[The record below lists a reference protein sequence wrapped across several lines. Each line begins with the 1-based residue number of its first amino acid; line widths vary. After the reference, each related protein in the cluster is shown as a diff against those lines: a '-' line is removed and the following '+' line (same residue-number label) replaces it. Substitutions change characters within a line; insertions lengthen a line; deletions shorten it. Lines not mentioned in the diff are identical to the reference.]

1 MDGDDETSGPMID
14 EIYANGGG
22 DDGDKRSR
30 RAIMSGD
37 QVDIEAY
44 AALYSGRTKIM
55 RLLFI
60 ADKMNNAASQLEAL
74 RMAYDEI
81 KKGENTQLFREVVQK
96 IDGRLGPN
104 YGMDAAWCDAIDR
117 RAEQK
122 KEKLEN
128 ELNAYRTNL
137 IKESI
142 RMGYNDFGEFYYAHG
157 QLGDAFKSYVR
168 TRDYCTTSKHI
179 VHMCMSA
186 ILVSIEMGQFPHVTS
201 YVSKAEQS
209 PDALEAVTV
218 AKLRCAAGLANL
230 EAKKYKLAA
239 RKAQRCELDVGSFLG
254 VNCKRIACIIPES
267 HELPVVFELCVS
279 GAATDEAGHVPK
291 TGLGHARTNC
301 VTAVRCMVAS
311 RQKWL
316 RFVAESRWPCG
327 LVGAISFSALTSL
340 LVFAALQS
348 LKELGFQET
357 NWAMWP
363 KPFFLETGPELGSH
377 YNDVIAP
384 QDVATYGGLCALAT
398 FDRAELK
405 ASSPLYCCDG
415 SSFQSET
422 LMAFH
427 YASCLEYLGN
437 LKANLLLDIHL
448 HDHVETLYDQIRHKA
463 LIQYTLPF
471 VSVDLNMMANAFKT
485 TVAGLEKELE
495 ALITDNQIQARID
508 SHNKI
513 LYARHADQRNATFQ
527 RVLETGR
534 EFDRDVRSMLLR
546 SNLIKHEFNL
556 RALRKL

>member
-1 MDGDDETSGPMID
+1 MDADDDTCAPITD
-14 EIYANGGG
+14 EIRANGG
-22 DDGDKRSR
+22 DEQRTR
-30 RAIMSGD
+30 RPIISGD
-37 QVDIEAY
+37 QLDIEAY
-44 AALYSGRTKIM
+44 ASLYSGRTKIM

-60 ADKMNNAASQLEAL
+60 ADHCSDEKIGNPSMKLDAL

-81 KKGENTQLFREVVQK
+81 KKGENTQLMREVAQK
-96 IDGRLGPN
+96 INGRLGPS
-104 YGMDAAWCDAIDR
+104 YELDSVWCDTVDR

-142 RMGYNDFGEFYYAHG
+142 RMGYNDFGDFYYSHG

-179 VHMCMSA
+179 VHMCMSV
-186 ILVSIEMGQFPHVTS
+186 ILVSIEMGQFTHVTS
-201 YVSKAEQS
+201 YVNKAEQA
-209 PDALEAVTV
+209 PDALDPITS

-239 RKAQRCELDVGSFLG
+239 RK
-254 VNCKRIACIIPES
+254 
-267 HELPVVFELCVS
+267 
-279 GAATDEAGHVPK
+279 
-291 TGLGHARTNC
+291 
-301 VTAVRCMVAS
+301 
-311 RQKWL
+311 
-316 RFVAESRWPCG
+316 
-327 LVGAISFSALTSL
+327 
-340 LVFAALQS
+340 
-348 LKELGFQET
+348 
-357 NWAMWP
+357 
-363 KPFFLETGPELGSH
+363 FLETNPELGSH
-377 YNDVIAP
+377 YNEVIAP

-398 FDRAELK
+398 FDRTELK
-405 ASSPLYCCDG
+405 SKVIDNLNFRNFLELVPEVRELINDFYSS
-415 SSFQSET
+415 
-422 LMAFH
+422 H
-427 YASCLEYLGN
+427 YASCLQYLGN

-485 TVAGLEKELE
+485 TVAELQKELE

-546 SNLIKHEFNL
+546 SNLVKHDYNV
-556 RALRKL
+556 RQLRKL

>member
-1 MDGDDETSGPMID
+1 MEPDEDLGQIAD
-14 EIYANGGG
+14 EIYANG
-22 DDGDKRSR
+22 DENSQRHR
-30 RAIMSGD
+30 PIISGE
-37 QVDIEAY
+37 QLDIELY

-60 ADKMNNAASQLEAL
+60 ADRCGNASMQLEAL

-96 IDGRLGPN
+96 IDGRLGPK
-104 YGMDAAWCDAIDR
+104 YGPDPAWSDAVDR
-117 RAEQK
+117 RAELR

-142 RMGYNDFGEFYYAHG
+142 RMGYNDFGDFYYAHG
-157 QLGDAFKSYVR
+157 QLGEAFKNYVR
-168 TRDYCTTSKHI
+168 TRDYCTTAKHI
-179 VHMCMSA
+179 IYMCLNA
-186 ILVSIEMGQFPHVTS
+186 ILVSIEMGQFTHVAS

-209 PDALEAVTV
+209 QDALESLTV

-239 RKAQRCELDVGSFLG
+239 RK
-254 VNCKRIACIIPES
+254 
-267 HELPVVFELCVS
+267 
-279 GAATDEAGHVPK
+279 
-291 TGLGHARTNC
+291 
-301 VTAVRCMVAS
+301 
-311 RQKWL
+311 
-316 RFVAESRWPCG
+316 
-327 LVGAISFSALTSL
+327 
-340 LVFAALQS
+340 
-348 LKELGFQET
+348 
-357 NWAMWP
+357 
-363 KPFFLETGPELGSH
+363 FLEVGPELGNN
-377 YNDVIAP
+377 YTEVIAA
-384 QDVATYGGLCALAT
+384 QDVATYGGLCALAS

-405 ASSPLYCCDG
+405 SKVIDNINFRNFLELVPEIRELIHDFYTS
-415 SSFQSET
+415 
-422 LMAFH
+422 H

-448 HDHVETLYDQIRHKA
+448 HDHVETLYDQIRNKA
-463 LIQYTLPF
+463 LIQYTHPF

-485 TVAGLEKELE
+485 SVAGLEKELE

-527 RVLETGR
+527 KVLQTGR

-546 SNLIKHEFNL
+546 ANLLKHEHIL
-556 RALRKL
+556 RASRKH